1 MFMTRNLDR
10 AQRYVRL
17 SLGGLL
23 LAASTARM
31 VRRPGMGAVGLGV
44 LGGMM
49 VAEGVLGVCPL
60 LNMSTMR
67 DGHCCD
73 ECNCESDI
81 EEESMVPELHV
92 QL

>member
-1 MFMTRNLDR
+1 MLMTRNLDR

-31 VRRPGMGAVGLGV
+31 VRRPGMGAVGLGL

-60 LNMSTMR
+60 LNMSSMR
-67 DGHCCD
+67 DGQWCD
-73 ECNCESDI
+73 ECDAEPDI
-81 EEESMVPELHV
+81 EEETMVPELQV
-92 QL
+92 RL